1 MLKILSI
8 GALASLTLAGCAG
21 YRTTTRE
28 TVVLA
33 PDGGQRQ
40 VAYADQRYD
49 GCSDNEALGTVTGA
63 VVGGVVGNQFGSGD
77 GNTAATIGGVILGGI
92 AGNAIAR
99 DGCRNDRAD
108 AYYYN
113 TTYYDAF
120 DGREYG
126 QRREWRNPHN
136 GNYGYITPI
145 RNVRGDQYGY
155 QQDCREFTQTV
166 YMNGRPYEDTGVAC
180 RANDGTWRIV
190 SS

>member
-8 GALASLTLAGCAG
+8 GALASLALTGCT
-21 YRTTTRE
+21 TTTRE
-28 TVVLA
+28 TIRIGPGPA
-33 PDGGQRQ
+33 PAQ
-40 VAYADQRYD
+40 VGYVDQRYD
-49 GCSDNEALGTVTGA
+49 GCSDNVALGTVAGA
-63 VVGGVVGNQFGSGD
+63 AVGGVVGNQFGSGD

-99 DGCRNDRAD
+99 DGCRNDQAD

-120 DGREYG
+120 DARDYG

-136 GNYGYITPI
+136 GNYGYITPT

-155 QQDCREFTQTV
+155 RQDCREFTQTV
-166 YMNGRPYEDTGVAC
+166 YYNGRPYEDTGVAC
-180 RANDGTWRIV
+180 RMNDGTWRIV